1 MQAYLAAHDDFIAW
15 LDSLEGE
22 PSSTEIDDRLWRLAV
37 VAAARG
43 MGSSHWTFV
52 VDGLVAYGESDL
64 LCYRADHPEDLV
76 ARQAAAWDPL
86 LAWASKR
93 YDVAFEVAS
102 GIVHRPQPTAT
113 LTRTQGAAA

>member
-52 VDGLVAYGESDL
+52 VDGLVAYVNRCYPGDILLSSNIARGFDL
-64 LCYRADHPEDLV
+64 A
-76 ARQAAAWDPL
+76 ARWD
-86 LAWASKR
+86 
-93 YDVAFEVAS
+93 DAFEEARHNPS
-102 GIVHRPQPTAT
+102 RLQRSAT
-113 LTRTQGAAA
+113 R